1 MNEQVKNAYEK
12 IKMLCEKLDNAD
24 YSEFSNA
31 ATMEELD
38 LWQKENGVV
47 LPENYKEWLLLSKY
61 SYIAGGVLELFMP
74 SKNGYY
80 GQLVPEEFIV
90 VGNVIGDGERMCF
103 DVNMGEF
110 VRYDHGYIR
119 EVGDFTNI
127 LNWAIEYLE
136 IMLEAVND
144 KIRFVFRNDLL
155 RRKAIQGFWIHER
168 ELLNNGRCTRQ
179 WNGDEIEAIYN
190 INLDTGN
197 KRIYAGKPVQYKNGE
212 KLTENPEAFQSDP
225 SPKTQ
230 IRAFLSFYLRLTHS
244 ISVLRTVS
252 HYRPSCG
259 PKATCATAPG
269 LSGVGNPSA

>member
-155 RRKAIQGFWIHER
+155 RRKAIQGFWIHEC

-212 KLTENPEAFQSDP
+212 KLTDENGTPVRYEGHHMMSYQEHPEYIGEWKNIQA
-225 SPKTQ
+225 
-230 IRAFLSFYLRLTHS
+230 LTPEEH
-244 ISVLRTVS
+244 ILGAHGQGKR
-252 HYRPSCG
+252 G
-259 PKATCATAPG
+259 
-269 LSGVGNPSA
+269 

>member
-90 VGNVIGDGERMCF
+90 VGNVIGDGERLCF

-144 KIRFVFRNDLL
+144 KIRFVSRNDLL

-212 KLTENPEAFQSDP
+212 KLTDENGTPVRYEGHHMMSYQEHPEYIGEWKNIQA
-225 SPKTQ
+225 
-230 IRAFLSFYLRLTHS
+230 LTPEEH
-244 ISVLRTVS
+244 ILGAHGQGKR
-252 HYRPSCG
+252 G
-259 PKATCATAPG
+259 
-269 LSGVGNPSA
+269 

>member
-1 MNEQVKNAYEK
+1 
-12 IKMLCEKLDNAD
+12 
-24 YSEFSNA
+24 
-31 ATMEELD
+31 MEELD

-90 VGNVIGDGERMCF
+90 VGNVIGDGERLCF

-168 ELLNNGRCTRQ
+168 ELLNNGSCTRQ

-212 KLTENPEAFQSDP
+212 KLTDENGTPVRYEGHHMMSYQEHPEYIGEWKNIQA
-225 SPKTQ
+225 
-230 IRAFLSFYLRLTHS
+230 LTPEEH
-244 ISVLRTVS
+244 ILGAHGQGKR
-252 HYRPSCG
+252 G
-259 PKATCATAPG
+259 
-269 LSGVGNPSA
+269 

>member
-47 LPENYKEWLLLSKY
+47 LPENYKKWLLLSKY

-90 VGNVIGDGERMCF
+90 VGNVIGDGERLCF

-212 KLTENPEAFQSDP
+212 KLTDENGTPVRYEGHHMMSYQEHPEYIGEWKNIQA
-225 SPKTQ
+225 
-230 IRAFLSFYLRLTHS
+230 LTPEEH
-244 ISVLRTVS
+244 ILGAHGQGKR
-252 HYRPSCG
+252 G
-259 PKATCATAPG
+259 
-269 LSGVGNPSA
+269 